1 MKQLYSAGPLP
12 GSATSA
18 PGRLGPP
25 AFKAASQGLRPEDV
39 KAALP
44 YTAYAPPPA
53 RNGESHGPL
62 PVRLAL
68 LNTPAAGRMLAH
80 VAPNGGTYFAHA
92 LLNVPATADA
102 QLAIQTWG
110 SPLWQRHEPDTA
122 GDLPELPYLPVADVL
137 DDEAL
142 RVWLADPGRRDLV
155 EFVLSALLST
165 PSTTRIFVAAP
176 ADDVAKVVYAVTR
189 SLPPGLLDDFTFSTY
204 EPEPLHSPARLVGC
218 DTGAPEWDLPAGCY
232 EGTGV
237 AYNPTT
243 GRKSELKAEV
253 PFAAFAVKALAEDVA
268 PLDEFRATWQ
278 RLGLTDPRQ
287 FDLVY
292 RLTRGTGSLTKDESS
307 TAVQNP
313 TLAAWVSARS
323 DVVHQLLEWALD
335 DTAYAHLVLS
345 RVVVPL
351 RQKAD
356 AVARLSN
363 AVRQA
368 GFAAVKDGDRL
379 RVLNAFEVILPM
391 AAPGKAGAVWS
402 EVLSQ
407 VANPDALSWE
417 MRWHLLPRLIRFRNT
432 NGGAATVD
440 PALMKWL
447 DVPAEKLGELLGL
460 DLPKAYHLAAA
471 RVCLNRDDAVSAT
484 FAKAVAAQPAL
495 VLQLLQP
502 CDAITEERAATLF
515 ETLIVEVPSHP
526 WFEDVLASATTFS
539 ADRRNRFFEVVLAAG
554 KVDADH
560 VIRSHGNALLDLFSG
575 QSGLDRLGRLFLAA
589 PPTDV
594 FTSAPL
600 LDFLGKL
607 KHEPRV
613 GDDVKDR
620 IEAVQAVRGFLDK
633 PDFAV
638 ESLRPVAVA
647 LTTQPV
653 LLPPSARTEVLGTVN
668 AELTRRANSTE
679 FQHDLEI
686 VLVHL
691 GDALSDGP
699 TGLYREL
706 LRRQRE
712 RRDFGRHPNTV
723 QAFLAVALGAAR
735 SESAAK
741 QTEGLEGEAFAVAA
755 TAAERGGRRLLAELD
770 TRSKDWP
777 KAARAQWGFLA
788 EAVRPKGVSRAV
800 RDCLLFAA
808 GAGIASAVW
817 FVVAQLVK

>member
-1 MKQLYSAGPLP
+1 MKQLYSAGQLP

-18 PGRLGPP
+18 PARTSPP

-80 VAPNGGTYFAHA
+80 VAPNGGIYFAHA
-92 LLNVPATADA
+92 LLNVPPTADA

-137 DDEAL
+137 DDAAL
-142 RVWLADPGRRDLV
+142 RVWLAAPARRELV
-155 EFVLSALLST
+155 EFVLSAFLST
-165 PSTTRIFVAAP
+165 PASTHIFVAAP
-176 ADDVAKVVYAVTR
+176 ADDVAKLVYAVTR
-189 SLPPGLLDDFTFSTY
+189 ALPPGLLDDFTFSTY
-204 EPEPLHSPARLVGC
+204 EPDPLHSPARLVGC

-232 EGTGV
+232 EGTGA

-253 PFAAFAVKALAEDVA
+253 PFAAFAVKALAEDAA

-278 RLGLTDPRQ
+278 RLGLSDPRQ

-292 RLTRGTGSLTKDESS
+292 RLTRGTGTLTKDESS

-313 TLAAWVSARS
+313 TLAAWISARP
-323 DVVHQLLEWALD
+323 DAVHQLLEWALD
-335 DTAYAHLVLS
+335 DTAFAHLVLS
-345 RVVVPL
+345 RVIVPL

-356 AVARLSN
+356 AVSKLTD

-368 GFAAVKDGDRL
+368 GFAAVKAGDRL

-391 AAPGKAGAVWS
+391 AAPGKAGAAWS
-402 EVLSQ
+402 EVLSH
-407 VANPDALSWE
+407 VPDPDVLSWE
-417 MRWHLLPRLIRFRNT
+417 MRWHLLPRLIRFRNH
-432 NGGAATVD
+432 NGTAATVD
-440 PALMKWL
+440 PALVRWL
-447 DVPAEKLGELLGL
+447 DVPAERLGELLGL
-460 DLPKAYHLAAA
+460 DLPRAYHLAAA
-471 RVCLNRDDAVSAT
+471 RSGLNRDDEVSAT
-484 FAKAVAAQPAL
+484 FARAVAVQPAL

-502 CDAITEERAATLF
+502 HDTIPEERAAKLF
-515 ETLIVEVPSHP
+515 ETLIAEVPSHP
-526 WFEDVLASATTFS
+526 WFEDVLANAATLP
-539 ADRRNRFFEVVLAAG
+539 AARRNRFFEAVLAAG

-560 VIRSHGNALLDLFSG
+560 VVRTHGTALLDLFSG
-575 QSGLDRLGRLFLAA
+575 QSGLDRLGRQFLGS
-589 PPTDV
+589 PPADV
-594 FTSAPL
+594 FTCAAL

-607 KHEPRV
+607 KDEPQV

-633 PDFAV
+633 PAVAV

-647 LTTQPV
+647 LTMQPAV
-653 LLPPSARTEVLGTVN
+653 LPPSARGEVLDAVN
-668 AELTRRANSTE
+668 AELTRRADSAE
-679 FQHDLEI
+679 FQKNLEV
-686 VLVHL
+686 VLIHL

-699 TGLYREL
+699 VGLYREL

-712 RRDFGRHPNTV
+712 RRDFGKHANTV
-723 QAFLAVALGAAR
+723 HAFLAVALGAAQ

-755 TAAERGGRRLLAELD
+755 TAAERGGRRLLAEID
-770 TRSKDWP
+770 ARSKAWP
-777 KAARAQWGFLA
+777 KSARAQWGFLA
-788 EAVRPKGVSRAV
+788 EAVRPKGVGRAV
-800 RDCLLFAA
+800 HNCLLFGA
-808 GAGIASAVW
+808 GAGAASAVW